1 MAKAVKKKV
10 AVRAIV
16 IYQHA
21 LIRDVAVGVLRK
33 AGVEVAAIHARDL
46 DPATLRALHPDVLIV
61 DQAART
67 ALEGVG
73 PEVLLCPRSGS
84 FSKIIA
90 IGLTDPTMVVY
101 CRALVE
107 NATIQNLVEAALGS
121 WKPTIP
127 PSHETPEPGL

>member
-1 MAKAVKKKV
+1 
-10 AVRAIV
+10 
-16 IYQHA
+16 
-21 LIRDVAVGVLRK
+21 
-33 AGVEVAAIHARDL
+33 
-46 DPATLRALHPDVLIV
+46 LRALHPDVLIV

-121 WKPTIP
+121 WKPTVP